1 MHAAIRSSGVW
12 LRPPPGD
19 TKDVDLD
26 MPQAG
31 AGGEQGDTKDVDLDM
46 PQAGA
51 GDDRGGPV
59 GKLKY
64 FCGTCSAWHV
74 RDQFL
79 PTAVNDWL
87 GP

>member
-12 LRPPPGD
+12 TRPPPPPPKPD
-19 TKDVDLD
+19 AADVDMQGDVD

-31 AGGEQGDTKDVDLDM
+31 GS
-46 PQAGA
+46 
-51 GDDRGGPV
+51 GDDRGAPV
-59 GKLKY
+59 GRY
-64 FCGTCSAWHV
+64 RYHCGTCSAWHV

>member
-12 LRPPPGD
+12 TRPPPPPPKPD
-19 TKDVDLD
+19 AADVD
-26 MPQAG
+26 M
-31 AGGEQGDTKDVDLDM
+31 QGDTKDVDM
-46 PQAGA
+46 PQAGGS
-51 GDDRGGPV
+51 GDDRGAPV
-59 GKLKY
+59 GRSGY